1 MLDDAR
7 LYARALRFDSAHAI
21 VWLNHGYL
29 SSQSKRRN
37 CEVHM
42 HPIQCRDLENQKYDM
57 TVVREIV
64 GTSYNAING
73 PSCDRQLYAVHAS
86 DPPNNEV

>member
-1 MLDDAR
+1 
-7 LYARALRFDSAHAI
+7 
-21 VWLNHGYL
+21 
-29 SSQSKRRN
+29 
-37 CEVHM
+37 M